1 MNHEKVH
8 KVIEFNRNA
17 WLKPYID
24 MNVDLR
30 RKNKKWFWKRF
41 CWRIMT
47 FLEKLG
53 EMSKKKKTYKTC
65 HNRKKKKVF
74 GARTKVWYIL

>member
-53 EMSKKKKTYKTC
+53 EMSKKKK
-65 HNRKKKKVF
+65 N
-74 GARTKVWYIL
+74 I